1 MCKKRV
7 CEPVSLIRVDFNPF
21 NSLLGEGG
29 GVAATPGLL
38 WIVLKIEIC
47 FSTRRFYT
55 STNAEMT
62 VQSWDWLGVV
72 PWN

>member
-29 GVAATPGLL
+29 GGHPRGSLDCPEN
-38 WIVLKIEIC
+38 WGIFFNHE
-47 FSTRRFYT
+47 
-55 STNAEMT
+55 N
-62 VQSWDWLGVV
+62 
-72 PWN
+72 

>member
-29 GVAATPGLL
+29 VAGTLGVL
-38 WIVLKIEIC
+38 WIALKI
-47 FSTRRFYT
+47 
-55 STNAEMT
+55 
-62 VQSWDWLGVV
+62 GVYFLIMKIRYNPLQEV
-72 PWN
+72 DLSQNRSSSHPNI